1 MTFLPY
7 GRLLLYLHAYYS
19 INCITEVLLCMIKQQ
34 LNQSLQQK
42 LSPLQIQQ
50 IKMLEL
56 SSLEIE
62 DRIRQ
67 ELEDNPALD
76 QTDDWENP
84 DGEHGEDELYEQND
98 YDKKQDSTEDI
109 SLGDYLT
116 EDDIPDYK
124 LQSNNYS
131 KEQQYEQIPYSE
143 SISFREHLLD
153 QFRLRDLSEQE
164 LLIGEY
170 IIGNIDDDGY
180 LRREFPAISD
190 DLLFQ
195 YGVEVHDDE
204 LEKILKVIQ
213 SLDPPG
219 IGARNL
225 QECLVLQIKRKKN
238 SPVWEKAFVILQD
251 YFEDFTKKHYEKIQK
266 GLDISEDDLREVI
279 REIVQLNPKPGNA
292 WESDL
297 STKLSMVIPD
307 FTIENNNGDLILH
320 MNNQNIPTLKVSRE
334 YSEMLSEYTTNK
346 KNQSAENKEAVFFV
360 KQKLDSAKWFID
372 AIKQRQG
379 TLRNVMLSIMT
390 LQRDFFLSGDETD
403 LKPMILKDVSELCGY
418 DISTIS
424 RVSNS
429 KYVQTDS
436 GIYSLKYF
444 FSEGMQNE
452 KGEEV
457 STREIKTILKE
468 CVDEEDKTAPLT
480 DEKLVDLLKAKG
492 YDLARRTVAKYR
504 EQLGIPVAR
513 LRKEL

>member
-1 MTFLPY
+1 
-7 GRLLLYLHAYYS
+7 
-19 INCITEVLLCMIKQQ
+19 MIRQQ

-50 IKMLEL
+50 IKMLGL

-67 ELEDNPALD
+67 ELEENPALE
-76 QTDDWENP
+76 QADDWDSTKEESEEN
-84 DGEHGEDELYEQND
+84 LYED
-98 YDKKQDSTEDI
+98 SYESSTEPTEDL

-131 KEQQYEQIPYSE
+131 KDQQYEQIPYSE
-143 SISFREHLLD
+143 SVSFREYLYD
-153 QFRLRDLSEQE
+153 QFRLRDLSERE
-164 LLIGEY
+164 FLIGEY
-170 IIGNIDDDGY
+170 ILGNIDDDGY
-180 LRREFPAISD
+180 LRRVFSSISD

-195 YGVEVHDDE
+195 YGQDVSEDE
-204 LEKILKVIQ
+204 LNRILTIIQ
-213 SLDPPG
+213 DLDPAG
-219 IGARNL
+219 VGARDL
-225 QECLVLQIKRKKN
+225 QECLLLQIKRKKQSEAVIN
-238 SPVWEKAFVILQD
+238 TLDILQYHFD
-251 YFEDFTKKHYEKIQK
+251 DFTRKHYDKIQK
-266 GLDISEDDLREVI
+266 GLNLSEDDLREAI
-279 REIVQLNPKPGNA
+279 KEIVQLNPKPGSA

-297 STKLSMVIPD
+297 TSKLSQVIPD
-307 FTIENNNGDLILH
+307 FVVENSNGELILQ

-334 YSEMLSEYTTNK
+334 YSEMFSEYTSNR

-372 AIKQRQG
+372 AIKQRQN
-379 TLRNVMLSIMT
+379 TLRNVMLSILT
-390 LQRDFFLSGDETD
+390 LQQEFFLSGDETD

-436 GIYSLKYF
+436 GIYSLKFF

-457 STREIKTILKE
+457 STREIKIILKE
-468 CVDEEDKTAPLT
+468 CVEEEDKSAPLT
-480 DEKLVDLLKAKG
+480 DEKLVEVLKSKG

>member
-1 MTFLPY
+1 
-7 GRLLLYLHAYYS
+7 
-19 INCITEVLLCMIKQQ
+19 MIKQQ
-34 LNQSLQQK
+34 LSQSLQQK

-50 IKMLEL
+50 IKILEL
-56 SSLEIE
+56 GSLEIE

-67 ELEDNPALD
+67 ELEENPALE
-76 QTDDWENP
+76 QTEEWDSQAAEPGEEDLY
-84 DGEHGEDELYEQND
+84 DGND
-98 YDKKQDSTEDI
+98 YDNKADTVDDI

-124 LQSNNYS
+124 LQSNNLS

-143 SISFREHLLD
+143 TVSFRESLLE
-153 QFRLRDLSEQE
+153 QFRLQELSERE
-164 LLIGEY
+164 FTIGEY

-195 YGVEVHDDE
+195 YGLDVSEDE
-204 LEKILKVIQ
+204 LQKALYVIQ

-225 QECLVLQIKRKKN
+225 QECLLLQIKRKKE
-238 SPVWEKAFVILQD
+238 SPQVQYAHLILSE
-251 YFEDFTKKHYEKIQK
+251 YFEDFTRKHYDKIQK
-266 GLDISEDDLREVI
+266 GADLSEDELREVI
-279 REIVQLNPKPGNA
+279 KEIVQLNPKPGNA

-297 STKLSMVIPD
+297 ASKLSQVVPD
-307 FTIENNNGDLILH
+307 FTVENNNGELILH
-320 MNNQNIPTLKVSRE
+320 MNNQNIPVLKISRE
-334 YSEMLSEYTTNK
+334 YSDMFNEYTANR
-346 KNQSAENKEAVFFV
+346 KNQSTENKEAVFFV

-372 AIKQRQG
+372 AIRQRQN
-379 TLRNVMLSIMT
+379 TLQHVMMAIMN

-403 LKPMILKDVSELCGY
+403 LKPMILKDVSEICGY

-480 DEKLVDLLKAKG
+480 DEKLVELLKEKG
-492 YDLARRTVAKYR
+492 YELARRTVAKYR